1 MMRKQKVQNGSVL
14 EESIPAEKLYS
25 SSGVKTRVGRTIVT
39 IISPIG
45 ARILGTM
52 PV

>member
-1 MMRKQKVQNGSVL
+1 MMRKQKVHNGSLL
-14 EESIPAEKLYS
+14 EESILAEKSYS
-25 SSGVKTRVGRTIVT
+25 SSGVKTRVGQTIVT
-39 IISPIG
+39 IMEPIG